1 MTARLW
7 VVSASD
13 AAGRDL
19 DRGRSAIAGAGV
31 GNPPGM
37 ANARSTGRLVRT
49 SILILLLLL
58 PLLLILL
65 ISLLL
70 SVCRILGGIG
80 KLELLSSVPR
90 LVRLV

>member
-49 SILILLLLL
+49 SILILLL

-70 SVCRILGGIG
+70 SICRILGGIG